1 MSLVEQAT
9 GESRLAPEGEEA
21 TLRALLTRLL
31 EINRLAAQSL
41 VAARIGLPSGEPMPG
56 VLRAMG
62 IRRIP
67 IFWERRENPRV
78 EIHVRL
84 RRRRRLRS
92 LAMEDA

>member
-1 MSLVEQAT
+1 MSLVAQAT

-67 IFWERRENPRV
+67 IFWERCENPRV